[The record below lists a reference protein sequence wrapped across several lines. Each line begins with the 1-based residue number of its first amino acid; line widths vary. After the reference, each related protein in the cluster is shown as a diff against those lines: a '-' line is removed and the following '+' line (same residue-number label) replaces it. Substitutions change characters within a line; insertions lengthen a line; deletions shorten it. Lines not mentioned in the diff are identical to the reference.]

1 MVFIIWLV
9 FTMLAAI
16 YFISGRLV
24 DFDPEQKLS
33 GKNSAFLMQELREIE
48 QLKNINLSD
57 TIIHFT
63 SPNCSCSQY
72 SEDHKRTINKQAAQE
87 GFNVI
92 NVNLPVHLST
102 LIPSTPAI
110 LIVSKTQ
117 QLLYLGPYSIG
128 LACSQSNGY
137 VETVLQ
143 NYAKGY
149 DTDLIINDAE
159 GCYCNL

>member
-24 DFDPEQKLS
+24 DFDPEHKLS
-33 GKNSAFLMQELREIE
+33 GKTSALVMQELREIG
-48 QLKNINLSD
+48 QLKNVNLSD

-72 SEDHKRTINKQAAQE
+72 SEEHKRAINKQAEHE

-92 NVNLPVHLST
+92 NVNLPANLST
-102 LIPSTPAI
+102 IIPSTPSI
-110 LIVSKTQ
+110 MIVSDTQ
-117 QLLYLGPYSIG
+117 DLIYLGPYSIG
-128 LACSQSNGY
+128 LACTESNGY
-137 VETVLQ
+137 VETVMN
-143 NYAKGY
+143 NYIKGY
-149 DTDLIINDAE
+149 RSDLILSDAA